1 MLCDKMFNKRKVLIL
16 FVIFTIAVGFTIAS
30 VSSVNAAKKTVNFKE
45 GQIINKNLGNNV
57 YLGALFSGKYSGKWK
72 NEYFNHFKKNEI
84 KIWIS
89 YYPKHYK
96 MTKAKVYFKKTN
108 GKIVSKTYKGS
119 YISKKVPYGWKPK
132 KAVIY
137 YKRR

>member
-1 MLCDKMFNKRKVLIL
+1 
-16 FVIFTIAVGFTIAS
+16 
-30 VSSVNAAKKTVNFKE
+30 
-45 GQIINKNLGNNV
+45 
-57 YLGALFSGKYSGKWK
+57 
-72 NEYFNHFKKNEI
+72 
-84 KIWIS
+84 
-89 YYPKHYK
+89 